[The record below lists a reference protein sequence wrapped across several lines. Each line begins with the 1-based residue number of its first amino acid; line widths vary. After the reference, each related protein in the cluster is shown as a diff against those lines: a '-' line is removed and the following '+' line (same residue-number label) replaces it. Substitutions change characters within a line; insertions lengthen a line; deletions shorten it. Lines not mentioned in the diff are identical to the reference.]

1 MFKIKNFSESSGFK
15 NPESKNLSN
24 NLTRNTLRGNLTIY
38 NNNNSRNFELTE
50 NRLKTNPPT
59 YYIRKVTTPYN
70 YDINKVSLAYSNKQS
85 NEEIFTEKVKYIL
98 KKESKGSITL
108 NDIMS
113 QTTKSKDSF
122 LPNAYIYYDY
132 INKNPKLLKG
142 NDLSL
147 NKRNCKSLR
156 NKWEKTDVLNSEL
169 LKEIYSKTNNNYFNK
184 NYNIEGNFHDNN
196 KEENVNDINNDNKKE
211 ENDNTE
217 NKEEEEKKE
226 ENNLNEKTNIEN
238 TKIEINDNIENSN
251 NKTNNTNESP
261 KENTNKNE
269 RKKKEETLIEKEK
282 MIPKISKKD
291 EIKYKYIL
299 SDPFNLRNENIFK
312 SKSGEKYLFSPKEE
326 SKTNKIYMNYLS
338 NSSWIPNI
346 PKRINYCG
354 HTSVHYNIISPEKK
368 SIFKTREEID
378 NNQIKIHH
386 KVKSVS
392 NIIDLNWESSPHI
405 TPQFV
410 NSINSNFNYFSRKKN
425 VGGCHLDLFHTYRET
440 CPHPFS

>member
-1 MFKIKNFSESSGFK
+1 M
-15 NPESKNLSN
+15 
-24 NLTRNTLRGNLTIY
+24 
-38 NNNNSRNFELTE
+38 
-50 NRLKTNPPT
+50 
-59 YYIRKVTTPYN
+59 
-70 YDINKVSLAYSNKQS
+70 
-85 NEEIFTEKVKYIL
+85 
-98 KKESKGSITL
+98 
-108 NDIMS
+108 
-113 QTTKSKDSF
+113 
-122 LPNAYIYYDY
+122 
-132 INKNPKLLKG
+132 
-142 NDLSL
+142 
-147 NKRNCKSLR
+147 
-156 NKWEKTDVLNSEL
+156 

-196 KEENVNDINNDNKKE
+196 KEENVNDINKDNKKE
-211 ENDNTE
+211 ENDNIE

-326 SKTNKIYMNYLS
+326 NKTNKIYINYLS
-338 NSSWIPNI
+338 NSSWIPNV

-410 NSINSNFNYFSRKKN
+410 NSINSNSNYFSRKKN

>member
-15 NPESKNLSN
+15 NPESNNLSN
-24 NLTRNTLRGNLTIY
+24 NLTRNTLRGNLTLY

-238 TKIEINDNIENSN
+238 TKI
-251 NKTNNTNESP
+251 
-261 KENTNKNE
+261 
-269 RKKKEETLIEKEK
+269 
-282 MIPKISKKD
+282 
-291 EIKYKYIL
+291 
-299 SDPFNLRNENIFK
+299 
-312 SKSGEKYLFSPKEE
+312 
-326 SKTNKIYMNYLS
+326 
-338 NSSWIPNI
+338 
-346 PKRINYCG
+346 
-354 HTSVHYNIISPEKK
+354 
-368 SIFKTREEID
+368 
-378 NNQIKIHH
+378 
-386 KVKSVS
+386 
-392 NIIDLNWESSPHI
+392 
-405 TPQFV
+405 
-410 NSINSNFNYFSRKKN
+410 
-425 VGGCHLDLFHTYRET
+425 
-440 CPHPFS
+440 